1 MSIRGG
7 ASMAI
12 ERARSIGCTAM
23 QVFVKNNMQWFARP
37 LTREEIRAFLNHVQ
51 RGELL
56 SVFGHANYLINLAA
70 TNPQFHAN
78 SIRALAEELV
88 RADQLELPFLVL
100 HPGAHLGAG
109 EEAGLKKIADSVD
122 EVFRKIP
129 KVKTKIALEI
139 TAGQGSCIGH
149 RFEHLAHIIANVRE
163 PERLRVCL
171 DTAHLFAAGYDI
183 SSESG
188 VKKTFHEFDRVI
200 GRDRLVAIH
209 VNDSKTGRG
218 SRVDRHEHIGKGRIG
233 LDAFR
238 FIMQSPR
245 FRKIPKVLETPKGK
259 DLAEDVINLKT
270 LRRLANQRLGQGVIL
285 SGAKWS
291 RRIPQALAESN
302 SPGSLDFARDDGAEL
317 FDQPDRERIPIELSF
332 AGLNRCDDDQ
342 HGVRHPE
349 RYQDWNSDQED
360 AENRG
365 DRVVNQ
371 HRDLEIERFLSVR
384 VDLRGVAAF
393 YQPDSKRAENVT
405 QKVKE
410 QSEQCAG
417 VAQDAPRSNVRGSG
431 WSRRRL

>member
-12 ERARSIGCTAM
+12 ERARSICCTAM
-23 QVFVKNNMQWFARP
+23 QIFVKNNMQWFARP

-56 SVFGHANYLINLAA
+56 AVFGHANYLINLAA

-109 EEAGLKKIADSVD
+109 EEAGLEKIVDSVE
-122 EVFRKIP
+122 EVFRRIP
-129 KVKTKIALEI
+129 KVRTKIALEI

-163 PERLRVCL
+163 PDRLRVCL

-183 SSESG
+183 GSEPG
-188 VKKTFHEFDRVI
+188 VKRTFREFDRVI
-200 GRDRLVAIH
+200 GRSRLVAIH
-209 VNDSKTGRG
+209 VNDSKTDRG

-238 FIMQSPR
+238 FIMRSPR

-259 DLAEDVINLKT
+259 DLAEDVINLRT
-270 LRRLANQRLGQGVIL
+270 LRRLANQR
-285 SGAKWS
+285 
-291 RRIPQALAESN
+291 QA
-302 SPGSLDFARDDGAEL
+302 RV
-317 FDQPDRERIPIELSF
+317 SF
-332 AGLNRCDDDQ
+332 
-342 HGVRHPE
+342 
-349 RYQDWNSDQED
+349 
-360 AENRG
+360 
-365 DRVVNQ
+365 
-371 HRDLEIERFLSVR
+371 
-384 VDLRGVAAF
+384 
-393 YQPDSKRAENVT
+393 
-405 QKVKE
+405 
-410 QSEQCAG
+410 
-417 VAQDAPRSNVRGSG
+417 
-431 WSRRRL
+431 